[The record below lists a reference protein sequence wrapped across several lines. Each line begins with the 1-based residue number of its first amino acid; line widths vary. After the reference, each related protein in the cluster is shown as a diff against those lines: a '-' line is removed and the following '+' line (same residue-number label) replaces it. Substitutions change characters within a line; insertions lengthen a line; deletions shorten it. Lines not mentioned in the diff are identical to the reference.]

1 MEQDLVTYASTLARD
16 PFATYRQIDAVGRTA
31 TADGPAL
38 VQLLYKELVAALRAA
53 AWACEKRKF
62 AVKSERITRATAI
75 LFALEAG
82 LDFEKGGQ
90 VSETL
95 ARLYGGARKTVI
107 NASLGHDPKPFRD
120 SADMLDEIAQAWRT
134 ASAA

>member
-1 MEQDLVTYASTLARD
+1 MRD
-16 PFATYRQIDAVGRTA
+16 PFATYRQIDAVGHTA

-62 AVKSERITRATAI
+62 AIKSERITRATAI

-82 LDFEKGGQ
+82 LDFENGGQ

-107 NASLGHDPKPFRD
+107 NASLGHDPKPLRD

>member
-1 MEQDLVTYASTLARD
+1 MTYASTLTRD
-16 PFATYRQIDAVGRTA
+16 PFATYRQIDAVGQTA

-38 VQLLYKELVAALRAA
+38 LQLLYKELVAALRAA

-62 AVKSERITRATAI
+62 AIKSERITRATAI

-107 NASLGHDPKPFRD
+107 NASLGHDPQPYRD

>member
-1 MEQDLVTYASTLARD
+1 MEQDLLTYASTLARD

>member
-1 MEQDLVTYASTLARD
+1 MRD
-16 PFATYRQIDAVGRTA
+16 PFATYRQIDAVGQTA

-62 AVKSERITRATAI
+62 AIKSERITRATAI

-107 NASLGHDPKPFRD
+107 NASLGHDPQPFRD

>member
-1 MEQDLVTYASTLARD
+1 MTYASTLARD

-75 LFALEAG
+75 LFALEPG

-90 VSETL
+90 ISETL

-107 NASLGHDPKPFRD
+107 NASLGHDPQPFRD

>member
-1 MEQDLVTYASTLARD
+1 MTYASTLTRD

-62 AVKSERITRATAI
+62 AIKSERITRATAI

-107 NASLGHDPKPFRD
+107 NASLGHDPQPFRD

>member
-1 MEQDLVTYASTLARD
+1 MTYASTLTRD
-16 PFATYRQIDAVGRTA
+16 PFATYRQIDAVGHTA

-90 VSETL
+90 ISDTL

>member
-1 MEQDLVTYASTLARD
+1 MTYASTLARD

>member
-1 MEQDLVTYASTLARD
+1 M
-16 PFATYRQIDAVGRTA
+16 
-31 TADGPAL
+31 
-38 VQLLYKELVAALRAA
+38 
-53 AWACEKRKF
+53 
-62 AVKSERITRATAI
+62 KSDRITRATAI

>member
-1 MEQDLVTYASTLARD
+1 MTYASTLTRD

-53 AWACEKRKF
+53 AWACERRKF

-82 LDFEKGGQ
+82 LDFENGGQ

-95 ARLYGGARKTVI
+95 SRLYGGARKTIV
-107 NASLGHDPKPFRD
+107 NASLGHDPAPFRD
-120 SADMLDEIAQAWRT
+120 SADMLDEIAQAWRS

>member
-1 MEQDLVTYASTLARD
+1 MTYASTLARD

-107 NASLGHDPKPFRD
+107 NASLGHDPQPFRD